1 MNTGEKKTINEK
13 LAEIALSFGLKINL
27 DMNNAQKIIEDN
39 YKKIRDID
47 SRIQKRVS
55 SLKNYIN

>member
-1 MNTGEKKTINEK
+1 MNPHDKKGVNEK
-13 LAEIALSFGLKINL
+13 LAEIALSFGLKFNL
-27 DMNNAQKIIEDN
+27 NMNNAQKIIEEN